1 MLQRIDGIWRMPQ
14 CGTAPNAPQRAGVCL
29 VVRGIDIHYRNENC
43 FHFVKGLAV
52 Y

>member
-1 MLQRIDGIWRMPQ
+1 MLHRIDEMMRMPQ
-14 CGTAPNAPQRAGVCL
+14 CGMTANAPQRAGVCL
-29 VVRGIDIHYRNENC
+29 VVRGIDIHYPSENS